1 MASRQANQQEDT
13 YYRVLRILNE
23 NPDIT
28 QRELAQKLELSVSGL
43 NYCLKALVEKGLV
56 KMQNFSSSKNKL
68 GYMYL
73 LTPTGLAEKAQLTS
87 RFLKRKIREYEELKK
102 EIRLVQKEISSEDFK
117 TKYASNKR

>member
-73 LTPTGLAEKAQLTS
+73 LTPAGLAEKALLTS
-87 RFLKRKIREYEELKK
+87 RFLKRKMREYEELKK

-117 TKYASNKR
+117 TKYTSNKR

>member
-28 QRELAQKLELSVSGL
+28 QRELAQKLELSVGGL

-56 KMQNFSSSKNKL
+56 KMQNFSSSKKKL

-73 LTPTGLAEKAQLTS
+73 LTPAGLAEKALLTS
-87 RFLKRKIREYEELKK
+87 RFLRRKMHEFEELKK
-102 EIRLVQKEISSEDFK
+102 EIKLVQKEISSEDFK
-117 TKYASNKR
+117 TKYTSNKR

>member
-73 LTPTGLAEKAQLTS
+73 LTPAGLAEKALLTS
-87 RFLKRKIREYEELKK
+87 RFLKRKMHEYEELKK
-102 EIRLVQKEISSEDFK
+102 EIKLVQKEISSEDFK
-117 TKYASNKR
+117 TKYTSNKR